1 MKTETILNDQY
12 TSSSFK
18 LKQKLYITEMNIVKE
33 RFPQVLYGSCP
44 LICQH
49 ERS

>member
-18 LKQKLYITEMNIVKE
+18 LKQKLYITEMNCKRKIST
-33 RFPQVLYGSCP
+33 GS
-44 LICQH
+44 LQKL
-49 ERS
+49 STDLSA